1 MHTFIW
7 DGAEE
12 SARLVSK
19 KKDEFVKFKWSEAEE
34 DGENTYFELRI
45 KVDEMTGDR
54 AIIITDF
61 AEEDEVEDAKE
72 LWMAQL
78 NKLKRVLGG

>member
-1 MHTFIW
+1 M
-7 DGAEE
+7 
-12 SARLVSK
+12 
-19 KKDEFVKFKWSEAEE
+19 KFKWLEAEE

-45 KVDEMTGDR
+45 KIDEMTGDR

-61 AEEDEVEDAKE
+61 AEEDEVDDARE

-78 NKLKRVLGG
+78 DKLRRVLGG

>member
-7 DGAEE
+7 DGSEE
-12 SARLVSK
+12 AARLVSK
-19 KKDEFVKFKWSEAEE
+19 KKDEFVKFKWLEAEE

-45 KVDEMTGDR
+45 KIDEMTGDR

-61 AEEDEVEDAKE
+61 ADEDDIEDSKE

-78 NKLKRVLGG
+78 DKLKRVLGG